1 MKLERQADL
10 KLLNTFGIA
19 ATASALA
26 RFATVEDLRELLASP
41 ELSGMKRLVLG
52 GGSNVLFTQD
62 FDGLVLLNELP
73 GIEVVREEEGHVVVK
88 AGAGVIWHELVMHAV
103 GQGWGGIENLSLI
116 PGKVGAAP
124 MQNIGAYGVEI
135 KDCFESLEALHVSDG
150 EIVRFTKAECAFG
163 YRESFF
169 KRAGKDRFIILNVS
183 FRLTTANHALRT
195 DYGNIKDE
203 LNKAGIAAPTIR
215 QVSDAV
221 IAIRRSKL
229 PDPAV
234 LGNAGSFF
242 KNPVVPSAI
251 AERIRAT
258 HPDAPIYPAADGANK
273 LAAGWLIEQC
283 GWKGRRTGACGV
295 HERQALVLVNHGGA
309 NGKEVYHLSEQ
320 VLRSVN
326 ERFGVELEREVNIV

>member
-1 MKLERQADL
+1 MKLERHADL
-10 KLLNTFGIA
+10 KPLNTFGIA
-19 ATASALA
+19 ATAAALA
-26 RFATVEDLRELLASP
+26 RFSSVEDLRELLASP
-41 ELSGMKRLVLG
+41 ELSGVKRLVLG

-135 KDCFESLEALHVSDG
+135 KDCFESLEALRVSDG
-150 EIVRFTKAECAFG
+150 EIVRFTKTECAFG

-169 KRAGKDRFIILNVS
+169 KRAGKDRFIILSVS
-183 FRLTTANHALRT
+183 LRLTTANHVLRT

-203 LNKAGIAAPTIR
+203 LSRGGIATPTIR

-229 PDPAV
+229 PDPAI

-242 KNPVVPSAI
+242 KNPVVPGDV
-251 AERIRAT
+251 AERIRAE
-258 HPDAPIYPAADGANK
+258 HPNAPIYPSSDGQAK

-283 GWKGRRTGACGV
+283 GWKGKRAGACGV

-309 NGKEVYHLSEQ
+309 IGKEVYDLSEA
-320 VLRSVN
+320 VLRSVHK
-326 ERFGVELEREVNIV
+326 RFGVELEREVNII